1 MNGVEGDQL
10 TIYTDIYMKGIISDY
25 RLASLTWDGE
35 VYTIGSVVKF
45 QSILT
50 MHWAF
55 LRASVLVK
63 GLEKLWA
70 HFGEENVRVCNI

>member
-35 VYTIGSVVKF
+35 VYTV
-45 QSILT
+45 
-50 MHWAF
+50 
-55 LRASVLVK
+55 
-63 GLEKLWA
+63 
-70 HFGEENVRVCNI
+70 GEGA